1 MIPQSWRAIAA
12 TRLLA
17 ERRTIA
23 YAFAAAVVVAFVQ
36 PSGLAAPLF
45 FCGLL
50 GVVVALTQGPGR
62 HRHLDLC
69 EESAPLYGREL
80 ARAKSL
86 APCAVAVLVSF
97 AYWGAQWL
105 RGISRVAALVRARA
119 GRRHRVHDGRA
130 FGDDSHGVV
139 AAALPRAGMRHARPS
154 LLRSRSTR
162 VRPSREVLF
171 CALVALVALRQ
182 YGESLARYDPV

>member
-1 MIPQSWRAIAA
+1 VIPQSYRAIAA

-17 ERRTIA
+17 ERRTIV

-50 GVVVALTQGPGR
+50 GVAVALTQGPGR

-80 ARAKSL
+80 ARAKAL
-86 APCAVAVLVSF
+86 APVAVATLVTL
-97 AYWGAQWL
+97 AYWGSQSLAGFPASPLSFALALAAVIACTMVALSATL
-105 RGISRVAALVRARA
+105 RTGMSRLFYVALACATGAIAFALAFYARSA
-119 GRRHRVHDGRA
+119 IA
-130 FGDDSHGVV
+130 
-139 AAALPRAGMRHARPS
+139 
-154 LLRSRSTR
+154 
-162 VRPSREVLF
+162 EVLF
-171 CALVALVALRQ
+171 CVLVALVALRQ

>member
-1 MIPQSWRAIAA
+1 VIPESWRAIAM

-17 ERRTIA
+17 ERRTIV
-23 YAFAAAVVVAFVQ
+23 YACAAAVVVAFVQ

-50 GVVVALTQGPGR
+50 GVAVALTQGPGR

-80 ARAKSL
+80 ARAKAL
-86 APCAVAVLVSF
+86 APCAVATLVSL
-97 AYWGAQWL
+97 AYWACQWL
-105 RGISRVAALVRARA
+105 AGFPAPPLSFALALAAVIACTMVALSATLRTGSARLLYLAFACATSAIAFAL
-119 GRRHRVHDGRA
+119 A
-130 FGDDSHGVV
+130 FYLHSAIG
-139 AAALPRAGMRHARPS
+139 
-154 LLRSRSTR
+154 
-162 VRPSREVLF
+162 EVLF
-171 CALVALVALRQ
+171 CVLVALVALRQ

>member
-1 MIPQSWRAIAA
+1 VIPRAWLAIAS
-12 TRLLA
+12 TRLMA

-23 YAFAAAVVVAFVQ
+23 YAVVAAVVVAFVQ

-50 GVVVALTQGPGR
+50 GVTVALTQGPGR

-86 APCAVAVLVSF
+86 APCAVAVLVTL

-105 RGISRVAALVRARA
+105 AGFPASLPAFTSALAAVIAC
-119 GRRHRVHDGRA
+119 
-130 FGDDSHGVV
+130 
-139 AAALPRAGMRHARPS
+139 
-154 LLRSRSTR
+154 T
-162 VRPSREVLF
+162 
-171 CALVALVALRQ
+171 LVALSATIRSGSSRLLYLALACATAAIAFALAFYARSVIAEISFCAIVAPIALRQ
-182 YGESLARYDPV
+182 YGEALARYDPV

>member
-1 MIPQSWRAIAA
+1 VIPVAWRAIAA
-12 TRLLA
+12 TRLMA

-50 GVVVALTQGPGR
+50 GVAVALTQGPGR

-80 ARAKSL
+80 ARAKAL
-86 APCAVAVLVSF
+86 APCAVAAFVSL

-105 RGISRVAALVRARA
+105 AGFPASPLAFAQALAAVIACTLVALDATIRTGAARLLYLA
-119 GRRHRVHDGRA
+119 MACATGAIA
-130 FGDDSHGVV
+130 FTIAFYARSAV
-139 AAALPRAGMRHARPS
+139 AEMG
-154 LLRSRSTR
+154 
-162 VRPSREVLF
+162 F
-171 CALVALVALRQ
+171 CAAIALVALRQ
-182 YGESLARYDPV
+182 YGEALARYDPV

>member
-1 MIPQSWRAIAA
+1 VIPAAWRAIAT

-80 ARAKSL
+80 ARAKAL
-86 APCAVAVLVSF
+86 APCAVAALVCVV
-97 AYWGAQWL
+97 YWGAQSL
-105 RGISRVAALVRARA
+105 AGFPASALSFALALAAVIAC
-119 GRRHRVHDGRA
+119 
-130 FGDDSHGVV
+130 
-139 AAALPRAGMRHARPS
+139 
-154 LLRSRSTR
+154 T
-162 VRPSREVLF
+162 
-171 CALVALVALRQ
+171 LVALSATLRAGSARLLYLALACATAAIAFALAFYAHSAIAEALFCGLISIVALRQ
-182 YGESLARYDPV
+182 YGEALARYDPV

>member
-1 MIPQSWRAIAA
+1 VIPQSWRAIAA

-23 YAFAAAVVVAFVQ
+23 YAFAAAIVVAFVQ

-50 GVVVALTQGPGR
+50 GVAVALTQGPGR

-105 RGISRVAALVRARA
+105 AGFPASPAAFALALAAVIACTMVALSATLRA
-119 GRRHRVHDGRA
+119 GSARLLYLALACATAAIA
-130 FGDDSHGVV
+130 F
-139 AAALPRAGMRHARPS
+139 ALAFY
-154 LLRSRSTR
+154 LRS
-162 VRPSREVLF
+162 PIAEVLF
-171 CALVALVALRQ
+171 CLLISAIALRQ
-182 YGESLARYDPV
+182 YGEALARYDPV

>member
-1 MIPQSWRAIAA
+1 LIPQSWRAIAV

-17 ERRTIA
+17 ERRTIV

-45 FCGLL
+45 FCGFL
-50 GVVVALTQGPGR
+50 GVAVALTQGPGR

-80 ARAKSL
+80 ARAKAL
-86 APCAVAVLVSF
+86 APCAVATLVCL
-97 AYWGAQWL
+97 AYWGSQSLAGFPAKPLSFALSLAAVIACTMVALSATL
-105 RGISRVAALVRARA
+105 RTGSARLLYLALACA
-119 GRRHRVHDGRA
+119 TSAIA
-130 FGDDSHGVV
+130 F
-139 AAALPRAGMRHARPS
+139 ALAFYLHSAIG
-154 LLRSRSTR
+154 
-162 VRPSREVLF
+162 EVLF
-171 CALVALVALRQ
+171 CLLVALVALRQ

>member
-1 MIPQSWRAIAA
+1 VIPGAWRAIAM
-12 TRLLA
+12 TRLMA
-17 ERRTIA
+17 ERRTVA
-23 YAFAAAVVVAFVQ
+23 YAFVAAVVVAFVQ

-50 GVVVALTQGPGR
+50 GVAVALTQGPGR

-80 ARAKSL
+80 ARAKAL
-86 APCAVAVLVSF
+86 APVAVAMLVSL
-97 AYWGAQWL
+97 AYWGSQWL
-105 RGISRVAALVRARA
+105 AGFPAPPLSFALALAAVIACTMVALSATLRA
-119 GRRHRVHDGRA
+119 GSARLLYLALACATAAIA
-130 FGDDSHGVV
+130 FTLAFYAHS
-139 AAALPRAGMRHARPS
+139 AIA
-154 LLRSRSTR
+154 
-162 VRPSREVLF
+162 EVLF

>member
-17 ERRTIA
+17 ERRTIV

-45 FCGLL
+45 FCALL
-50 GVVVALTQGPGR
+50 GVAVALTQGPGR

-86 APCAVAVLVSF
+86 APCAVAVLVCL
-97 AYWGAQWL
+97 AYWGAQSLAGFPASPLSFALALAAVIACTMVALSATL
-105 RGISRVAALVRARA
+105 RTGTARLLYLAFACATSAIAFAL
-119 GRRHRVHDGRA
+119 A
-130 FGDDSHGVV
+130 FYAHSPIG
-139 AAALPRAGMRHARPS
+139 
-154 LLRSRSTR
+154 
-162 VRPSREVLF
+162 EVLF
-171 CALVALVALRQ
+171 CTLVALVALRQ

>member
-23 YAFAAAVVVAFVQ
+23 YAFVAAVVVAFVQ

-86 APCAVAVLVSF
+86 APCAIAVFVCF

-105 RGISRVAALVRARA
+105 AGFPASPLSFALALAA
-119 GRRHRVHDGRA
+119 
-130 FGDDSHGVV
+130 VV
-139 AAALPRAGMRHARPS
+139 ACTMVALSATLRTGSAR
-154 LLRSRSTR
+154 LLYLAFACGVSAIAFTLAFYVHSAIA
-162 VRPSREVLF
+162 EVLF
-171 CALVALVALRQ
+171 CALISAIALRQ
-182 YGESLARYDPV
+182 YGEALARYDPV

>member
-1 MIPQSWRAIAA
+1 MIPQSWRAIAR

-50 GVVVALTQGPGR
+50 GVAVALTQGPGR

-69 EESAPLYGREL
+69 EESAPLYGRQL
-80 ARAKSL
+80 ARAKAI
-86 APCAVAVLVSF
+86 APCAVAIFASL
-97 AYWGAQWL
+97 AYWGSQSLAGFPASPLSFALALAAVIATTMVALSATL
-105 RGISRVAALVRARA
+105 RTGSARLLYLALACATSAIAFALAFYAHSAIGEVA
-119 GRRHRVHDGRA
+119 
-130 FGDDSHGVV
+130 
-139 AAALPRAGMRHARPS
+139 
-154 LLRSRSTR
+154 
-162 VRPSREVLF
+162 F
-171 CALVALVALRQ
+171 CLLVALVALRQ